1 MTSSSQGTR
10 PEIPSDVEG
19 EKSILATIFHRPDCF
34 DTVMERLG
42 PDDFFSGA
50 NRQIYALMRALS
62 VEGTMISKH
71 SMAERLKLEGLLESV
86 GGLSYLSDLSQF
98 QSSAAG
104 LEFAVDSVKS
114 KGVQR
119 KLVHLAEGIF
129 QDGMSGRTAV
139 DELLKNADLGLS
151 QLIQERYVR
160 SSMKLGDIINEVYND
175 IKERMTSG
183 ESVLGIRTGFG
194 DLDEKMSGMHKA
206 NLIIVAARP
215 SMGKTALAL
224 NIASNA
230 ALKHG
235 ANVVVFSLEMSKQEL
250 VFRLLASEAQIDAKR
265 LRAGDVRSHEMD
277 SFTQAISRLTGASMT
292 VDDTPALNILEMR
305 ARARRLKKE
314 GLCDVIIVDYLQM
327 IHGTG
332 NTQSREQEIAEIS
345 RMLKAIAKELDVP
358 VVALSQLNRG
368 LESRQNKRPLLSD
381 LRESGAIEQDAD
393 VIIFIYRDEYYDPNS
408 KDKGV
413 AELIIGKQRNGPVGT
428 VKVGFRPDLT
438 RFATLAMD
446 HDNISI

>member
-1 MTSSSQGTR
+1 MNDRPQPMR
-10 PEIPSDVEG
+10 PEVPSDVEG
-19 EKSILATIFHRPDCF
+19 EKSILATIFHSPDSF
-34 DTVMERLG
+34 DTVMERIA
-42 PDDFFSGA
+42 PDDFFSGV
-50 NRQIYALMRALS
+50 NRQIYELMIALA
-62 VEGTMISKH
+62 VENTVISKH
-71 SMAERLKLEGLLESV
+71 SVAERLKQEGLLEAV
-86 GGLSYLSDLSQF
+86 GGVSYLSDLSEF
-98 QSSAAG
+98 QATAAG
-104 LEFAVDSVKS
+104 LEFTVDNVRS

-119 KLVHLAEGIF
+119 KLVHLAEGIV
-129 QDGMSGRTAV
+129 QDGMGGRVRV
-139 DELLKNADLGLS
+139 DELLQSADKGLTD
-151 QLIQERYVR
+151 LLQERYAR
-160 SSMKLGDIINEVYND
+160 TSLKLGEIITEVYKD

-183 ESVLGIRTGFG
+183 ESTLGIKTGFV
-194 DLDEKMSGMHKA
+194 DLDEKMSGMHNS

-230 ALKHG
+230 ALKHE

-250 VFRLLASEAQIDAKR
+250 AFRLLASEAQIDAKR
-265 LRAGDVRSHEMD
+265 LREGRVTPREMD
-277 SFTQAISRLTGASMT
+277 SFTQGVQRLTGAKIV

-305 ARARRLKKE
+305 ARARRLHKE
-314 GLCDVIIVDYLQM
+314 GLCDVIIIDYLQM

-345 RMLKAIAKELDVP
+345 RMLKAIAKELNVP

-393 VIIFIYRDEYYDPNS
+393 VIIFIYRDEYYDKQS
-408 KDKGV
+408 KDKGI

-438 RFATLAMD
+438 RFANLALD
-446 HDNISI
+446 PESISI